1 MATAR
6 KKPGR
11 PKKVGQKP
19 RQFSIRMEPA
29 LIEKARQIAVA
40 NGVSVSQAVSICV
53 ASYHLPEKI
62 AAAAAALLAAREA
75 DGGAA

>member
-11 PKKVGQKP
+11 PKKAGQKP

-40 NGVSVSQAVSICV
+40 NGVSVSQAIGICV
-53 ASYHLPEKI
+53 SVYHLPEKI
-62 AAAAAALLAAREA
+62 AAAAAALLAARDA

>member
-11 PKKVGQKP
+11 PKKAGQQP

-40 NGVSVSQAVSICV
+40 NGVSVSQAVSVCV